1 MDQAK
6 IDIENK
12 LVPKG
17 AEVVRH
23 LSLPSKGQTPEWI
36 LEEMEKMDTEVNGV
50 SWKRGKLSGAVY
62 RAAWFPALH
71 VPPFICFRRWGRRTR
86 ESHRDRLPTVLRL

>member
-1 MDQAK
+1 MLRVPSVRRKIQSKMDQAK

-23 LSLPSKGQTPEWI
+23 LSLPSKGKTPEWI
-36 LEEMEKMDTEVNGV
+36 LEQMEKMDTEVSDV
-50 SWKRGKLSGAVY
+50 SWRRGKLSGAVY
-62 RAAWFPALH
+62 RMAL
-71 VPPFICFRRWGRRTR
+71 
-86 ESHRDRLPTVLRL
+86 LPTFQVPRIHMFL